1 MPERKR
7 EKRKRSEF
15 SLTVIIS
22 TLRDGSGGVKKEE
35 ESEAKWGVLLQGAC
49 GFLFDPPPPTQR
61 MREGGMEG
69 EKGQRK
75 QPL

>member
-22 TLRDGSGGVKKEE
+22 TLRDGSGGVKEKEE

-49 GFLFDPPPPTQR
+49 GFLFDPPPPLK
-61 MREGGMEG
+61 E
-69 EKGQRK
+69 
-75 QPL
+75 